1 MTEKVISTLYR
12 YKTNGSN
19 PYDTFF
25 VPGED
30 VDDFIGGIASELI
43 NGEVVY
49 HIYDVDETLF
59 NHPFVTWWDK
69 KVFENDAVIVKL
81 PPDKGR
87 KINWKSRN
95 RGGGVRHK
103 NFDKSATKPY
113 KPYTETPK
121 KTPKPD
127 VKQVNEPPLG
137 IMGIFKKED
146 LQ

>member
-1 MTEKVISTLYR
+1 MSEKIISTLYR
-12 YKTNGSN
+12 YKTTISN
-19 PYDTFF
+19 SYDPFF
-25 VPGED
+25 VSGED

-59 NHPFVTWWDK
+59 NHPFITWWDK
-69 KVFENDAVIVKL
+69 KVFENDAVVVKL
-81 PPDKGR
+81 PAGKSR
-87 KINWKSRN
+87 NINWKSRN

-127 VKQVNEPPLG
+127 IKQINEPPLG
-137 IMGIFKKED
+137 IMGIFKKEE
-146 LQ
+146 LK